1 MDDLYRF
8 HIIIHTVSKCN
19 FIPIVK
25 YTTSKLKKH
34 PVLLHLMKKDNTDG
48 FYRDFILFFIPF
60 HTFMHFYPYR
70 EVNFKLMK
78 SKKISKDQELIQS
91 DSISCPTLHLMN

>member
-25 YTTSKLKKH
+25 HTTSKLKKH

-48 FYRDFILFFIPF
+48 FYRDFILFLYRFIHLCIFIPI
-60 HTFMHFYPYR
+60 
-70 EVNFKLMK
+70 VK
-78 SKKISKDQELIQS
+78 
-91 DSISCPTLHLMN
+91 